1 MVRNPAPYALEQW
14 RSDPTIVQVIVSN
27 PTSSPKRFVLDLYLQ
42 NQNTRQ
48 EAQTNEMHPCMPVF
62 ELAPGQTRTLNGP
75 ELICEASLVYDATI
89 RTQLITTG
97 AIPEGEYRF
106 CVRALDADNRSR
118 ELTSSGT
125 LCASTQVQ
133 WYDPPAIVRPVAR
146 DRGLRCDQAIVL
158 NWQPPIPVPA
168 PGSVV
173 YRVRVVGMFEG
184 QLPRQALE
192 AATPSET
199 VVDAE
204 VSTTSYT
211 IGANDPVILDLLRRP
226 APRCIGFAWQ
236 VQALQA
242 TTRQPFPTRGGT
254 QGKSTIE
261 TFTVECPGSTA
272 NMPEAPTPEQ
282 QLEQANQT
290 FRSTVASAMQ
300 EAAKLAGVTITTDNF
315 VAILLDD
322 GSSVVVNAGIAGV
335 ENLTLEQLAKGADVL
350 FVFLRPPQGSGLP
363 SGFYTVRFF
372 QTPGTTQWKAQ
383 FRNLEGQ
390 VALETDA
397 EVGLGDLAREIPK
410 LTGGFGCDFDKG
422 ECWIKI
428 DIRWKNAYAKA
439 SVPLGT
445 GGPDPTPLPAAGQVI
460 AQATAKFYEAARG
473 IINTV
478 KTNTYR
484 QVIIG
489 SRDDYLVVH
498 TVFRGVEL
506 YIDDLAKG
514 HDVLFCYFRTPQ
526 SSDLPTGFYTVRIAQ
541 SATGEWV
548 ARFVDAKGNTV
559 KEVPATVKLITDIQ
573 TGIQAAF
580 LQQVESTTRE
590 IEMLR
595 ALPEERLAEYAA
607 FLQQVESTT
616 REIEMLRALPEERLA
631 EYLVPE
637 EEVVAEFQRL
647 FPPAERTE
655 TQSRISAGAP
665 YRPAVPE
672 KGQEE
677 DPPIKRLTGY
687 EIKPEDVREGRIT
700 PEGEKRILEHLRMKI
715 AKERLEAVREVYRRG
730 VPYILVDHG
739 KITVKLAFY
748 ASPQESSQTQE
759 RSAKP
764 AAEVFSALRP
774 EAVPLK
780 IEARVVNEKNVEALG
795 REAGAIGEIEIS
807 FKVDL
812 R

>member
-1 MVRNPAPYALEQW
+1 MRRTGLALLFCCWATVTYAQPELSITVRLRNPAPYALEQW

-27 PTSSPKRFVLDLYLQ
+27 LTSSPKRFVLDLYLQ

-75 ELICEASLVYDATI
+75 ELICEASLVYDASI

-118 ELTSSGT
+118 ELTSSGA

-192 AATPSET
+192 AATSSET

-272 NMPEAPTPEQ
+272 NMPKARTPEQ

-300 EAAKLAGVTITTDNF
+300 EAAKLRPINIVSSNF
-315 VAILLDD
+315 IVLNADIC
-322 GSSVVVNAGIAGV
+322 VVVNAIAGV
-335 ENLTLEQLAKGADVL
+335 ENLTLEQLAQGADVL
-350 FVFLRPPQGSGLP
+350 FTFLRLPQGSGLP

-372 QTPGTTQWKAQ
+372 QTPGTKQWKAQ
-383 FRNLEGQ
+383 FRNLEGR

-397 EVGLGDLAREIPK
+397 EVGLGDIAREIPK
-410 LTGGFGCDFDKG
+410 LTGDFGCDFDKG

-428 DIRWKNAYAKA
+428 DIRWKTASAKA
-439 SVPLGT
+439 SVRLGT

-460 AQATAKFYEAARG
+460 AQATAKFYEAACG

-489 SRDDYLVVH
+489 SRDDNLVVY
-498 TVFRGVEL
+498 TAFRSRGSRGMDSPL
-506 YIDDLAKG
+506 PDLAKG
-514 HDVLFCYFRTPQ
+514 QDIMFCYIRPPQ
-526 SSDLPTGFYTVRIAQ
+526 SSNLPTGFYTVRIAQ
-541 SATGEWV
+541 SATGEWL

-559 KEVPATVKLITDIQ
+559 KEVPATVGHGD
-573 TGIQAAF
+573 
-580 LQQVESTTRE
+580 
-590 IEMLR
+590 
-595 ALPEERLAEYAA
+595 PLA
-607 FLQQVESTT
+607 QK
-616 REIEMLRALPEERLA
+616 P
-631 EYLVPE
+631 
-637 EEVVAEFQRL
+637 
-647 FPPAERTE
+647 
-655 TQSRISAGAP
+655 
-665 YRPAVPE
+665 
-672 KGQEE
+672 
-677 DPPIKRLTGY
+677 RLTIDIDPDSACIDAHFRRFG
-687 EIKPEDVREGRIT
+687 IKVCVVWVDQQ
-700 PEGEKRILEHLRMKI
+700 
-715 AKERLEAVREVYRRG
+715 RR
-730 VPYILVDHG
+730 
-739 KITVKLAFY
+739 
-748 ASPQESSQTQE
+748 SP
-759 RSAKP
+759 
-764 AAEVFSALRP
+764 
-774 EAVPLK
+774 
-780 IEARVVNEKNVEALG
+780 
-795 REAGAIGEIEIS
+795 
-807 FKVDL
+807 
-812 R
+812 

>member
-1 MVRNPAPYALEQW
+1 VRLRNPAPYALEQW

-75 ELICEASLVYDATI
+75 ELICEASLVYDPTI

-192 AATPSET
+192 AATRSET

-272 NMPEAPTPEQ
+272 NMPKARTPEQ

-335 ENLTLEQLAKGADVL
+335 ENLTLEQLAQGADVL
-350 FVFLRPPQGSGLP
+350 FTFLRLPRSSGLA
-363 SGFYTVRFF
+363 SGFYCVRFF

-383 FRNLEGQ
+383 FRNLEGR

-397 EVGLGDLAREIPK
+397 EVGLEDLARKIPK
-410 LTGGFGCDFDKG
+410 LTGGFGCDFDEG

-439 SVPLGT
+439 SVRVGT

-489 SRDDYLVVH
+489 SRDDNLVVH
-498 TVFRGVEL
+498 TARWGNIGSGV
-506 YIDDLAKG
+506 DVAKSHDMFLA
-514 HDVLFCYFRTPQ
+514 YFRTPQ
-526 SSDLPTGFYTVRIAQ
+526 SSNLPTGFYTVRIAQ

-559 KEVPATVKLITDIQ
+559 KEVPATVVDHGEPVAQKPRPQ
-573 TGIQAAF
+573 RATG
-580 LQQVESTTRE
+580 
-590 IEMLR
+590 
-595 ALPEERLAEYAA
+595 ERLARSVDVKA
-607 FLQQVESTT
+607 VGH
-616 REIEMLRALPEERLA
+616 REPLA
-631 EYLVPE
+631 QKP
-637 EEVVAEFQRL
+637 
-647 FPPAERTE
+647 
-655 TQSRISAGAP
+655 
-665 YRPAVPE
+665 
-672 KGQEE
+672 
-677 DPPIKRLTGY
+677 RLTMDIGPDSICIDWRFRRIVIKLCVEVGVEYGY
-687 EIKPEDVREGRIT
+687 
-700 PEGEKRILEHLRMKI
+700 
-715 AKERLEAVREVYRRG
+715 
-730 VPYILVDHG
+730 
-739 KITVKLAFY
+739 
-748 ASPQESSQTQE
+748 
-759 RSAKP
+759 
-764 AAEVFSALRP
+764 
-774 EAVPLK
+774 
-780 IEARVVNEKNVEALG
+780 
-795 REAGAIGEIEIS
+795 
-807 FKVDL
+807 
-812 R
+812 

>member
-1 MVRNPAPYALEQW
+1 MRRTGLALLFCCWATVTYAQPELSITVRLRNPAPYALEQW

-27 PTSSPKRFVLDLYLQ
+27 PTSSPKRFVLDLSLQ

-97 AIPEGEYRF
+97 TIPEGEYRF

-158 NWQPPIPVPA
+158 NWQPPTPVPA

-192 AATPSET
+192 AATSSET

-272 NMPEAPTPEQ
+272 NMPKARTPEQ
-282 QLEQANQT
+282 QLEQANQI

-315 VAILLDD
+315 VAIPLDD
-322 GSSVVVNAGIAGV
+322 GSSVAVNAGIAGV
-335 ENLTLEQLAKGADVL
+335 ENLTLEQLARGADVL
-350 FVFLRPPQGSGLP
+350 FTFLRLPEGSGLP

-372 QTPGTTQWKAQ
+372 QTPGTEQWKAQ
-383 FRNLEGQ
+383 FRNLEGR
-390 VALETDA
+390 VVLETDA
-397 EVGLGDLAREIPK
+397 EVGLEDIARRMKPKFK
-410 LTGGFGCDFDKG
+410 LTGGFGCDFD
-422 ECWIKI
+422 ERRCWIRI
-428 DIRWKNAYAKA
+428 DIHVKWEISWGAQA

-498 TVFRGVEL
+498 TAFRRRGMDGD
-506 YIDDLAKG
+506 IPDLAKG
-514 HDVLFCYFRTPQ
+514 QDVLFCYIRTPQ
-526 SSDLPTGFYTVRIAQ
+526 SSNFPTGFYTVHIAQ
-541 SATGEWV
+541 SATGNWL

-559 KEVPATVKLITDIQ
+559 QEVPATV
-573 TGIQAAF
+573 GR
-580 LQQVESTTRE
+580 VEP
-590 IEMLR
+590 R
-595 ALPEERLAEYAA
+595 AQNGRWMRLSLKVTLDAICFDLHMGYIV
-607 FLQQVESTT
+607 F
-616 REIEMLRALPEERLA
+616 
-631 EYLVPE
+631 
-637 EEVVAEFQRL
+637 
-647 FPPAERTE
+647 E
-655 TQSRISAGAP
+655 TCWWWRNS
-665 YRPAVPE
+665 Y
-672 KGQEE
+672 
-677 DPPIKRLTGY
+677 
-687 EIKPEDVREGRIT
+687 
-700 PEGEKRILEHLRMKI
+700 
-715 AKERLEAVREVYRRG
+715 
-730 VPYILVDHG
+730 
-739 KITVKLAFY
+739 
-748 ASPQESSQTQE
+748 
-759 RSAKP
+759 
-764 AAEVFSALRP
+764 
-774 EAVPLK
+774 
-780 IEARVVNEKNVEALG
+780 
-795 REAGAIGEIEIS
+795 
-807 FKVDL
+807 
-812 R
+812 

>member
-1 MVRNPAPYALEQW
+1 VRLRNPAPYALEQW

-27 PTSSPKRFVLDLYLQ
+27 PTSSSKRFVLDLSLQ

-48 EAQTNEMHPCMPVF
+48 EVQTNEMHPCMPVF

-158 NWQPPIPVPA
+158 NWQPPTPVPA

-184 QLPRQALE
+184 QLPWQALE
-192 AATPSET
+192 AATSSET

-211 IGANDPVILDLLRRP
+211 IGANDPVMLDLLRRA

-272 NMPEAPTPEQ
+272 NMPKARTPEQ
-282 QLEQANQT
+282 QLEQAHQT
-290 FRSTVASAMQ
+290 FRSTVASEMQ
-300 EAAKLAGVTITTDNF
+300 AAARQAGVKIRTDNF

-335 ENLTLEQLAKGADVL
+335 EDLTLEQLARGADVL
-350 FVFLRPPQGSGLP
+350 FTFLRLPQGSGLP
-363 SGFYTVRFF
+363 SGFYTVRIFRN
-372 QTPGTTQWKAQ
+372 QSTQWRAQ
-383 FRNLEGQ
+383 FKDLQGK
-390 VALETDA
+390 VVLETDA
-397 EVGLGDLAREIPK
+397 EVGPGAGVQRVKPTARFE
-410 LTGGFGCDFDKG
+410 CDFDAG
-422 ECWIKI
+422 AFECRIKL
-428 DIRWKNAYAKA
+428 DIHWEDAQV
-439 SVPLGT
+439 SVRLGT

-489 SRDDYLVVH
+489 SRDDNLVVH
-498 TVFRGVEL
+498 TVFQGVETL
-506 YIDDLAKG
+506 TLNELSKGQDVALA
-514 HDVLFCYFRTPQ
+514 YFRTPQ
-526 SSDLPTGFYTVRIAQ
+526 SSKLPSGFYRVRIAQ

-548 ARFVDAKGNTV
+548 ARFVDAKGDTV
-559 KEVPATVKLITDIQ
+559 KERPATVGD
-573 TGIQAAF
+573 
-580 LQQVESTTRE
+580 RE
-590 IEMLR
+590 PQGPPGKSG
-595 ALPEERLAEYAA
+595 ALGGGGGGP
-607 FLQQVESTT
+607 
-616 REIEMLRALPEERLA
+616 LPQK
-631 EYLVPE
+631 V
-637 EEVVAEFQRL
+637 
-647 FPPAERTE
+647 
-655 TQSRISAGAP
+655 
-665 YRPAVPE
+665 
-672 KGQEE
+672 
-677 DPPIKRLTGY
+677 RLTADISWDY
-687 EIKPEDVREGRIT
+687 ACIDFHSGRID
-700 PEGEKRILEHLRMKI
+700 II
-715 AKERLEAVREVYRRG
+715 
-730 VPYILVDHG
+730 ICVDW
-739 KITVKLAFY
+739 
-748 ASPQESSQTQE
+748 
-759 RSAKP
+759 
-764 AAEVFSALRP
+764 
-774 EAVPLK
+774 
-780 IEARVVNEKNVEALG
+780 
-795 REAGAIGEIEIS
+795 
-807 FKVDL
+807 
-812 R
+812 

>member
-1 MVRNPAPYALEQW
+1 MRRTGLALLFCCWATVIYAQPELSITVKVRNPAPYALEQW

-27 PTSSPKRFVLDLYLQ
+27 PTSSSKRFVLDLSLQ

-48 EAQTNEMHPCMPVF
+48 EVQTNEMHPCMPVF

-75 ELICEASLVYDATI
+75 ELICEASLVYDPTI

-158 NWQPPIPVPA
+158 NWQPPTPVPA

-184 QLPRQALE
+184 QLPWQALE
-192 AATPSET
+192 AATSSET

-211 IGANDPVILDLLRRP
+211 IGANDPVMLDLLRRA

-272 NMPEAPTPEQ
+272 NMPEARTPEQ

-335 ENLTLEQLAKGADVL
+335 ENLTLEQLAQGADVL
-350 FVFLRPPQGSGLP
+350 FTFLRLPRPRGRGLA
-363 SGFYTVRFF
+363 SGFYCLRFF
-372 QTPGTTQWKAQ
+372 QTPGTKQWKAQ

-397 EVGLGDLAREIPK
+397 EVGLEDLARKIPK

-439 SVPLGT
+439 SVPVGT

-489 SRDDYLVVH
+489 SRDDNLVVH
-498 TVFRGVEL
+498 TLFRGVETL
-506 YIDDLAKG
+506 TLNELSKGQDVALA
-514 HDVLFCYFRTPQ
+514 YFRTPQ
-526 SSDLPTGFYTVRIAQ
+526 SSKLPTGFYTVRIAQ
-541 SATGEWV
+541 SATGEWR

-559 KEVPATVKLITDIQ
+559 KEVPATVVDHGEPVAQKPRPQ
-573 TGIQAAF
+573 RATG
-580 LQQVESTTRE
+580 
-590 IEMLR
+590 
-595 ALPEERLAEYAA
+595 ERLARSVDVKAVGHRES
-607 FLQQVESTT
+607 LQRQLTMDIGPGSICVDWHFGFIGIKLCVE
-616 REIEMLRALPEERLA
+616 
-631 EYLVPE
+631 
-637 EEVVAEFQRL
+637 
-647 FPPAERTE
+647 
-655 TQSRISAGAP
+655 
-665 YRPAVPE
+665 
-672 KGQEE
+672 
-677 DPPIKRLTGY
+677 
-687 EIKPEDVREGRIT
+687 
-700 PEGEKRILEHLRMKI
+700 ILI
-715 AKERLEAVREVYRRG
+715 
-730 VPYILVDHG
+730 
-739 KITVKLAFY
+739 
-748 ASPQESSQTQE
+748 Q
-759 RSAKP
+759 
-764 AAEVFSALRP
+764 
-774 EAVPLK
+774 
-780 IEARVVNEKNVEALG
+780 
-795 REAGAIGEIEIS
+795 
-807 FKVDL
+807 
-812 R
+812 

>member
-1 MVRNPAPYALEQW
+1 MRRTGLALLFCCWATVTYAQPELSITVRLRNPAPYALEQW

-27 PTSSPKRFVLDLYLQ
+27 PTSSPKRFVLDLSLQ

-158 NWQPPIPVPA
+158 NWQPPTPVPA

-272 NMPEAPTPEQ
+272 NMPKARTPEQ
-282 QLEQANQT
+282 QLEQANQI

-315 VAILLDD
+315 VAIPLDD
-322 GSSVVVNAGIAGV
+322 GSSVAVNAGIAGV
-335 ENLTLEQLAKGADVL
+335 ENLTLEQLARGADVL
-350 FVFLRPPQGSGLP
+350 FTFLRLPEGSGLP

-372 QTPGTTQWKAQ
+372 QTPGTEQWKAQ
-383 FRNLEGQ
+383 FRNLEGR
-390 VALETDA
+390 VVLETNA
-397 EVGLGDLAREIPK
+397 EVGLEDIAPRMKPK
-410 LTGGFGCDFDKG
+410 FKITGGFGCDFDKDS
-422 ECWIKI
+422 CWVRIDVHWEVEWKWEFSWKI
-428 DIRWKNAYAKA
+428 VNLQA

-498 TVFRGVEL
+498 TAFRGRGMDGDI
-506 YIDDLAKG
+506 YDLAKG
-514 HDVLFCYFRTPQ
+514 QDVLFCYIRTPQ
-526 SSDLPTGFYTVRIAQ
+526 SSNLPTGFYTVRIAQ
-541 SATGEWV
+541 SATGNWL

-559 KEVPATVKLITDIQ
+559 QEVPATVVHGEPVAQKPRPQ
-573 TGIQAAF
+573 RATG
-580 LQQVESTTRE
+580 
-590 IEMLR
+590 
-595 ALPEERLAEYAA
+595 ERLARSVDVKA
-607 FLQQVESTT
+607 VGH
-616 REIEMLRALPEERLA
+616 RERLTMDIDPGSICMDWRFRRIA
-631 EYLVPE
+631 IKLCVEVEY
-637 EEVVAEFQRL
+637 
-647 FPPAERTE
+647 
-655 TQSRISAGAP
+655 S
-665 YRPAVPE
+665 Y
-672 KGQEE
+672 
-677 DPPIKRLTGY
+677 D
-687 EIKPEDVREGRIT
+687 
-700 PEGEKRILEHLRMKI
+700 
-715 AKERLEAVREVYRRG
+715 
-730 VPYILVDHG
+730 
-739 KITVKLAFY
+739 
-748 ASPQESSQTQE
+748 
-759 RSAKP
+759 
-764 AAEVFSALRP
+764 
-774 EAVPLK
+774 
-780 IEARVVNEKNVEALG
+780 
-795 REAGAIGEIEIS
+795 
-807 FKVDL
+807 
-812 R
+812 